1 MKTLQRITL
10 AAVLTLSLS
19 GCAAALVGATAV
31 GIASASDSRTVG
43 AQVDDQAIEVK
54 AITALQR
61 EEKLENSR
69 IQVVSFNRSILLMG
83 QVSSN
88 SLSDLAANT
97 VRSIEGVIRVHNE
110 IRVGDIVGVQAI
122 SKDTWIT
129 SKVKAQL
136 LANKEVEGSRVKVVT
151 ENGEVFLM
159 GIVSRAEAQTA
170 INVARNIN
178 GVARVIDAFEI
189 R

>member
-10 AAVLTLSLS
+10 AAIFTLSLS
-19 GCAAALVGATAV
+19 GCTAALVGATAV

-54 AITALQR
+54 AIATLQR
-61 EEKLENSR
+61 EDRLDQAR

-83 QVSSN
+83 QVANSN
-88 SLSDLAANT
+88 LSDLAANA
-97 VRSIEGVIRVHNE
+97 VRSIDGVIRVHNE
-110 IRVGDIVGVQAI
+110 IRIGEVIGLQTI

-136 LANKEVEGSRVKVVT
+136 LANKEVDGSHVKVVT

-159 GIVSRAEAQTA
+159 GIVSRAEAQAA
-170 INVARNIN
+170 ISIARNIN
-178 GVARVIDAFEI
+178 GVVRVIDAFEI

>member
-1 MKTLQRITL
+1 MNILQRTTL
-10 AAVLTLSLS
+10 VAVLTLSLS

-54 AITALQR
+54 AITALKR
-61 EEKLENSR
+61 EDKLDAAR

-83 QVSSN
+83 QVAN
-88 SLSDLAANT
+88 RNLSDLAANT
-97 VRSIEGVIRVHNE
+97 VRSIDGVIRVHNE
-110 IRVGDIVGVQAI
+110 IRVGDVIGLKTI
-122 SKDTWIT
+122 SNDTWIT
-129 SKVKAQL
+129 SRVKAQL

-170 INVARNIN
+170 IDIARNVN
-178 GVARVIDAFEI
+178 GVTRVIDAFEV

>member
-1 MKTLQRITL
+1 MKMLRHLTLSVL
-10 AAVLTLSLS
+10 LTLSLS
-19 GCAAALVGATAV
+19 GCAAALVGATAA

-61 EEKLENSR
+61 EDKLDEAR

-83 QVSSN
+83 QVAN
-88 SLSDLAANT
+88 RNLSELAANK

-110 IRVGDIVGVQAI
+110 IRVAEVIGLQAI

-129 SKVKAQL
+129 SKVKTQL
-136 LANKEVEGSRVKVVT
+136 LASKEVEGSRVKVVT

-159 GIVSRAEAQTA
+159 GIVSRTEAQTA
-170 INVARNIN
+170 IDIARNIN
-178 GVARVIDAFEI
+178 GVIRVIDAFEV